1 MAKRRLRKYVFTPG
15 PAGVGTIRTPG
26 KWDLEDL
33 LVITNVT
40 DNAIIYNFASPTYAG
55 TTVSYTQAELAA
67 FPNLLQKDG
76 GFTTIT
82 LAVDTSSMSATDD
95 IQLLVDDVDNGLKIR
110 PWDFGTDAIERMRVS
125 NPQSLI
131 DADFEYGLQPTKWAG
146 YGTVRGYPS
155 TYELPGID
163 LVVANV
169 TSDFTNTSI
178 NNSLINVHF
187 TTAHN
192 IATGEVVNVTGLDQ
206 GVPGYSRADG
216 NFIVFNTPTTSIVSY
231 FARGTVGAS
240 ANQGL
245 FTADTTVKRGA
256 LYAGSSLAVTSVVS
270 DGANP
275 SNITVRF
282 ANTHGLIPG
291 TIIHANI
298 ASGSFANLATG
309 PFVIRTV
316 PTKNT
321 FTYQARSG
329 GVVATPASPNV
340 FAISDATIIHRPYD
354 GGVSLST
361 KTPAYGAAVIRQSK
375 KYFRYQSG
383 KGYLWSTGTL
393 FKPNYDIQS
402 ITASGTTVG
411 SVITVNTDDT
421 EHGLQVGA
429 NVSLDGIETTGYEN
443 FYIVNSVTTDYSFTV
458 LAKSVLG
465 STTATLDAE
474 SKVYVNEWQGACVRA
489 GMFDD
494 QNGVFWEYDGRNLS
508 VVRRSAT
515 TQISGTMTVTNNS
528 NLVRGLNTRFR
539 RQLKVGDKVVIRGMT
554 HFVIEVENDTTLLVS
569 PDYRGISASGVRGA
583 LVRELRIPQED
594 FNIDTIDGNGPS
606 GFRIDPGKM
615 QMVGIQFSWYGAG
628 FVDYMVRGADG
639 NWIYAHRIKNNNT
652 NNEAYMRSGNLPIRY
667 SIENDVPAAALTAN
681 VSAVQTEIPIDD
693 VKFFPNTGIIYVDN
707 EMISYNGKSAMV
719 GAANLIN
726 ASRASTINLYQSG
739 TNITCSAGPAA
750 THESRTG
757 IVLISNHCSPVLN
770 HWGSALVL
778 DGGFDSERGYLFN
791 YQATGA
797 LTTTPRT
804 MFAIRLAPSV
814 ENSQIGALGARG
826 LLNRSQLLLEA
837 VSVAISGGSTAARG
851 AVVEGILNPRNF
863 VNATWFPLNT
873 ESVGGQPSFAQVA
886 TSITWSSGTFAL
898 PGEQVFSFTAPSTTS
913 GAVNDRL
920 FLDKLKE
927 LTGAPLGGDFKYP
940 DGSDILVINMRMASG
955 TANGDVILSWTE
967 AQA

>member
-15 PAGVGTIRTPG
+15 VAGVGTLIIPG
-26 KWDLEDL
+26 KWDREDL

-40 DNAIIYNFASPTYAG
+40 DNIVLYNFALSQYAG
-55 TTVSYTQAELAA
+55 TTVAYTQGELAA

-76 GFTTIT
+76 GYTTIT
-82 LAVDTSSMSATDD
+82 LGVDTSSMSASDD
-95 IQLLVDDVDNGLKIR
+95 IQVFVEDVDNGLKIR

-155 TYELPGID
+155 AYELPGID
-163 LVVANV
+163 LTVSNV
-169 TSDFTNTSI
+169 TTDLTNTSI

-187 TTAHN
+187 TAPHN
-192 IATGEVVNVTGLDQ
+192 IAIGQVVNVTGLDK
-206 GVPGYSRADG
+206 GVDGYSRADG
-216 NFIVFNTPTTSIVSY
+216 NFIVFNSPTTNIVSY
-231 FARGTVGAS
+231 FARGIVGTT

-245 FTADTTVKRGA
+245 FIADTTVKRGA
-256 LYAGSSLAVTSVVS
+256 LYTGANLAVTAISS
-270 DGANP
+270 DGGNP
-275 SNITVRF
+275 SNITISF

-291 TIIHANI
+291 TIIHANVG
-298 ASGSFANLATG
+298 SGSFANLATG
-309 PFVIRTV
+309 PFVIRST

-329 GVVATPASPNV
+329 GVVTTPASPIIY
-340 FAISDATIIHRPYD
+340 AISDATIIHRPYD

-393 FKPNYDIQS
+393 FKPNYDLQS
-402 ITASGTTVG
+402 VTANNTTVG
-411 SVITVNTDDT
+411 SLITVNTDDV
-421 EHGLQVGA
+421 EHGLQAGA
-429 NVSLDGIETTGYEN
+429 NVRLEGIETSGYEN
-443 FYIVNSVTTDYSFTV
+443 SYIVNSVLTDYSFTV
-458 LAKSVLG
+458 LAKTPLGSNTAVLG
-465 STTATLDAE
+465 AE
-474 SKVYVNEWQGACVRA
+474 SSVYVNQWQGACVRA

-494 QNGVFWEYDGRNLS
+494 QNGVFWEYNGEKLC
-508 VVRRSAT
+508 VVRRSGT
-515 TQISGTMTVTNNS
+515 TQLSGTMIVESNS
-528 NLVRGLNTRFR
+528 NLVRGVDTRFR
-539 RQLKVGDKVVIRGMT
+539 KQLKVGDKVVIRGMT
-554 HFVIEVENDTTLLVS
+554 HFVIDVVNDTVMHVS

-583 LVRELRIPQED
+583 LVKELRIPQED
-594 FNIDTIDGNGPS
+594 FNIDTIDGTGPS
-606 GFRIDPGKM
+606 GFNIDTGKM

-628 FVDYMVRGADG
+628 FIDFMVRGSDG
-639 NWIYAHRIKNNNT
+639 NWIYAHRIKNNNV

-667 SIENDVPAAALTAN
+667 SIENDVPAAALTSN
-681 VSAVQTEIPIDD
+681 VTAIQTNIPIDE

-707 EMISYNGKSAMV
+707 EIISYNGKSAMS
-719 GAANLIN
+719 GSANLTN
-726 ASRASTINLYQSG
+726 ASRAATINLYQSG
-739 TNITCSAGPAA
+739 TNYTCNAGPAT

-757 IVLISNHCSPVLN
+757 VVLISNHCSPVLN

-778 DGGFDSERGYLFN
+778 DGGFDTERGYLFN

-804 MFAIRLAPSV
+804 MFVIRLAPSV
-814 ENSQIGALGARG
+814 ENSQIGALGAKG

-837 VSVAISGGSTAARG
+837 ISVAISGATTAARG

-863 VNATWFPLNT
+863 ANASWFALNT
-873 ESVGGQPSFAQVA
+873 ESAGGQPSFAQVA
-886 TSITWSSGTFAL
+886 TTVGWTSAGYAL
-898 PGEQVFSFTAPSTTS
+898 PGEQVFSFTAPSAPT

-940 DGSDILVINMRMASG
+940 DGSDILAINMRMAFG
-955 TANGDVILSWTE
+955 TANGDVVLSWSE